1 MGRYKVVK
9 MKNLL
14 RAHENKVYI
23 SDEYTGEYCIIKGY
37 PFKARIDSE
46 LPPYSISLSQVQ
58 RAFAQ
63 LSENEYVDVIDGIG
77 SRMGMIEEV
86 SISMEGKIKG
96 AHIRIS
102 HKTIIRTFTEVLNG
116 IPLTEGQELSLLME
130 LEQAS
135 DASAAMKDTLFIC
148 KVEGVKVSNKE
159 IVGVV
164 SRSTRVVIKEHQGIT
179 ILGMSSELNINT
191 QFDFQQMEIGG
202 LKKEFGEMFRRAFIQ
217 RMYKPGLIKDIGIS
231 HIKGIMLFGP
241 PGTGKTLIARK
252 MSSLLNSA
260 PPKIVNGPEILNKYV
275 GQSEEN
281 IRKLFEDAERD
292 YKLYGDESA
301 LHIIIFDEIDAICKS
316 RGSSNGVG
324 DQVVNQL
331 LSKIDGVES
340 LNNIL
345 VIGMTNRLDLIDDAL
360 LRPGRFEIHIEIS
373 LPDEKGR
380 LEILKI
386 HTGRM
391 NRNCFMKKDIDL
403 ELIAHRARNFT
414 GAEITALVKSAASF
428 ALERARNAKCDI
440 LIEMNDFMRALQET
454 VPSFG
459 VSTALRIPEPFFPYP
474 SAQKVL
480 DFGDEIIRRLRKEDG
495 KKSKT
500 LSMLLTGG
508 PGVGKTA
515 LAEII
520 AKRSEIPFIRVISP
534 KDIVGK
540 EENEK
545 VNYIRKTFKDAYKS
559 TEALVVLDDI
569 EGLMDYVSIGPRFSN
584 PVLQA
589 IKLFAKNQDR
599 FKVLVIGTA
608 ADRNLMEE
616 SGIFGSFDAWLE
628 VSRVSQEDAAWLSHH
643 TPISTLPNKT
653 IREII
658 Q

>member
-14 RAHENKVYI
+14 RAHENKVYLSKEYK
-23 SDEYTGEYCIIKGY
+23 SDYCIIKGY
-37 PFKARIDSE
+37 VFKARIDEE

-58 RAFAQ
+58 RGFVE
-63 LSENEYVDVIDGIG
+63 LSENEYVDVIDGSHG
-77 SRMGMIEEV
+77 RMGVIEEV
-86 SISMEGKIKG
+86 SISIEGKVKG
-96 AHIRIS
+96 VHLRITN
-102 HKTIIRTFTEVLNG
+102 KTVVDTFLEVLDG
-116 IPLTEGQELSLLME
+116 IPLTEGQDLSLLME
-130 LEQAS
+130 IEHTPESPA
-135 DASAAMKDTLFIC
+135 KDSLFIC
-148 KVEGVKVSNKE
+148 RVERVKVQNKE
-159 IVGVV
+159 IIGVV
-164 SRSTRVVIKEHQGIT
+164 RRSTKVTIKDHKGIT
-179 ILGMSSELNINT
+179 VLGLSAELNINS

-217 RMYKPGLIKDIGIS
+217 RMYKPGFIKDMGIS

-281 IRKLFEDAERD
+281 IRKLFEDAEKD
-292 YKLYGDESA
+292 YKTYGDESA

-373 LPDEKGR
+373 LPDEEGR

-386 HTGRM
+386 HTHKM
-391 NRNCFMKKDIDL
+391 DKNCFMDKKIDL
-403 ELIAHRARNFT
+403 KEIANKARNFT

-428 ALERARNAKCDI
+428 ALERSRNTKKDVMI
-440 LIEMNDFMRALQET
+440 DMNDFRKALTET

-459 VSTALRIPEPFFPYP
+459 VSTTLKSPEPFYLYP
-474 SAQKVL
+474 SVERVIE
-480 DFGDEIIRRLRKEDG
+480 FGGGIVDRLRKNKE
-495 KKSKT
+495 KRSKT
-500 LSMLLTGG
+500 LSLLLTGG

-515 LAEII
+515 AAEMI
-520 AKRSEIPFIRVISP
+520 AKKSEIPFIRVISP

-540 EENEK
+540 EENDK
-545 VNYIRKTFKDAYKS
+545 VNYIKKTFKDAYKS
-559 TEALVVLDDI
+559 TEALVILDDI

-584 PVLQA
+584 PILQA

-599 FKVLVIGTA
+599 FKLLVIATA
-608 ADRNLMEE
+608 ADKRLMEE
-616 SGIFGSFDAWLE
+616 AGILGSFDAHLE
-628 VSRVSQEDAAWLSHH
+628 LTGLSQKDSAWFAENTSLQSA
-643 TPISTLPNKT
+643 PQKT
-653 IREII
+653 IKEII